1 MKHPMNFS
9 TRQGDGGTPLM
20 DDWLQVGVSAY
31 NTWTCN
37 ISTPAINTRVSLFK
51 DWIRYVVDSEN

>member
-1 MKHPMNFS
+1 M
-9 TRQGDGGTPLM
+9 M